1 MKIQN
6 CLNSVLIL
14 SFRYPVT
21 LMSRFPKISKFG
33 QKVLNLGLF
42 FGIFDEILPKFIR
55 LMFQSSLEDK
65 EKVQTLTISTVST
78 VLSSMN
84 LAGRR
89 LLMFQ
94 RSWHQFRKNFF
105 GFSFCPSFHDQRMAL
120 EKNEL
125 TRKYVTGGI
134 LSKLKKFLEDVKY
147 TWRHMHEI
155 LNKLKIQREIE
166 FEAKKWAYS
175 EFWHVIDIS
184 TRK

>member
-65 EKVQTLTISTVST
+65 KKVQTLTISTVST

-125 TRKYVTGGI
+125 TRKYVTGVSWVSSKSSWKMSNTRDGI
-134 LSKLKKFLEDVKY
+134 CMRFWISSKFEPFSFSYFLL
-147 TWRHMHEI
+147 EI
-155 LNKLKIQREIE
+155 SITCQN
-166 FEAKKWAYS
+166 S
-175 EFWHVIDIS
+175 E
-184 TRK
+184 